1 MAGSGRINVAG
12 LTVGNLPKFVA
23 ALAAVTS

>member
-12 LTVGNLPKFVA
+12 LTVGNMPKFVA
-23 ALAAVTS
+23 ALAAVTA